1 MNGADEYAVAQG
13 NTRLIPN
20 LNTTCKMEVPADLP
34 GVVIFLH
41 GVNDPGASYESVET
55 GLCQGVN
62 ERLDRPDLV
71 PGRYGEKYKE
81 AGNVPYEKRDSDQK
95 VILDDPDTY
104 LYRRDASD
112 PKTHSLLIPFYWGHR
127 AAPDQI
133 KRDDAGDPFRM
144 RNQFQDINGNRLD
157 RHFAKAGG
165 FIANATNNIP
175 DVYGEGFRP
184 NLKSIAL
191 ETFKPD
197 NALYFGHSP
206 ARHYCVLAAHRL
218 AMLIREIRRVSPDE
232 TITIMGHSQGTIV
245 TLLAQALLVDGGDR
259 CADTFIMVDTPYCV
273 LPGNTP
279 KDQDTF
285 STLVGIVT
293 AITNTPHTQPAMSEL
308 RDAKTYCGR
317 SGSRWSPTQGIRK
330 NKVGSMTV
338 FPERDNRG
346 KVYLYFCPDDTTVS
360 LDDVQGI
367 GTYGMP
373 DALPDGRMAMMVLQQ
388 LRFYQR
394 MWTKRHR
401 YGEAIL
407 IGNTPQPEFM
417 RATGEARYPGSS
429 FGAGMIAR
437 APILEGQERLI
448 NAEALTPPHEPEMF
462 GGEAETGTSTTS
474 GLDKPDDVGKSVALG
489 KDAATFLWIEMP
501 TEYDGP
507 KVTKRQALERF
518 NALSDDPEKK
528 TRQVRVGRARNYAN
542 VLSGYIYQREETP
555 REARE
560 RMEKNRDAWSENSYH
575 SGILRSP
582 ENHRWVT
589 AMDIAIGQ
597 AKCLD
602 DPTMRDVLVAIADWK
617 IDRKRFEQIR
627 KLPGWVR
634 LDGSAQQLVRASY
647 SYYQEGTFP
656 SADLVP
662 IAPPSLVLS
671 SSAKENAK

>member
-81 AGNVPYEKRDSDQK
+81 AGDVPDEKRDSDQK

-407 IGNTPQPEFM
+407 IGKTPQPELM

-437 APILEGQERLI
+437 ASILEGQERLI
-448 NAEALTPPHEPEMF
+448 NAEALSPPHEPEMF
-462 GGEAETGTSTTS
+462 GGEASRGTPTTS
-474 GLDKPDDVGKSVALG
+474 GLDRPDDVAKGVALG
-489 KDAATFLWIEMP
+489 KDEATFMWVRMP
-501 TEYDGP
+501 SEYDSP
-507 KVTKRQALERF
+507 NMSQQEAQNAF
-518 NALSDDPEKK
+518 NALSDDPENH
-528 TRQVRVGRARNYAN
+528 TRALRKIKSTTN
-542 VLSGYIYQREETP
+542 SSSHHEREETP

-560 RMEKNRDAWSENSYH
+560 RMEENRDAWSENSYH

-602 DPTMRDVLVAIADWK
+602 DPAMRDVLIAIADWK
-617 IDRKRFEQIR
+617 IDKKVFEYIER
-627 KLPGWVR
+627 LPGWVR
-634 LDGSAQQLVRASY
+634 LSRKAQALVKASND
-647 SYYQEGTFP
+647 YYVKGKFP
-656 SADLVP
+656 PSSLVP
-662 IAPPSLVLS
+662 LTPPPLVGPAL
-671 SSAKENAK
+671 NAGTVA